1 MKKEIQTLVAMQLLS
16 LRDSITTHGY
26 NKNEI
31 KEDNFLT
38 IFGALKEAI
47 SEGLDIMLPLDEE
60 QVNGNSSY
68 CIGYNGKITFI
79 EKMLSN
85 HDSDPK
91 IINFLYEK
99 LSEEDLK
106 KAHPKFAQNI
116 YSVLHDNGIS
126 MKKMFEIGFDFQQG
140 KFDEDSKASSGDL
153 DFFECCLCYKP
164 DFDFSYEYMDYTLK
178 NAVEESIEYYKKEN
192 KNVDIYVNLMN
203 FIDKAIL
210 KQNLENKPVNPNA
223 IKENKLKI

>member
-16 LRDSITTHGY
+16 LNDNITTHSY
-26 NKNEI
+26 NTNEI
-31 KEDNFLT
+31 REEKCLSILE
-38 IFGALKEAI
+38 ALKEAI

-68 CIGYNGKITFI
+68 CIGHNGKITFI

-99 LSEEDLK
+99 LSEEDIK

-164 DFDFSYEYMDYTLK
+164 DFDFSYEYSDYTLK
-178 NAVEESIEYYKKEN
+178 NSVEESIEYYKKEKRN
-192 KNVDIYVNLMN
+192 IDKYVDLMN
-203 FIDKAIL
+203 FIDKALL
-210 KQNLENKPVNPNA
+210 KQKLENKTVNSET
-223 IKENKLKI
+223 IKEIKLKI

>member
-16 LRDSITTHGY
+16 LKDSITTHGY

-31 KEDNFLT
+31 KEENFLT

-60 QVNGNSSY
+60 QVNDNSTYFS
-68 CIGYNGKITFI
+68 GHNGKITFI
-79 EKMLSN
+79 EKMMSN
-85 HDSDPK
+85 HDTEAS

-99 LSEEDLK
+99 LTEEDLK
-106 KAHPKFAQNI
+106 KAHPKFVQNI
-116 YSVLHDNGIS
+116 YSILYDNGIS

-140 KFDEDSKASSGDL
+140 KFDEDSKASAGDL

-164 DFDFSYEYMDYTLK
+164 DFDFSYEYSDYTLR
-178 NAVEESIEYYKKEN
+178 NAVEESIEYYTKE
-192 KNVDIYVNLMN
+192 KRNVDKYVDLIN

-210 KQNLENKPVNPNA
+210 KQKLENKPVNQHN
-223 IKENKLKI
+223 IKETKLKI